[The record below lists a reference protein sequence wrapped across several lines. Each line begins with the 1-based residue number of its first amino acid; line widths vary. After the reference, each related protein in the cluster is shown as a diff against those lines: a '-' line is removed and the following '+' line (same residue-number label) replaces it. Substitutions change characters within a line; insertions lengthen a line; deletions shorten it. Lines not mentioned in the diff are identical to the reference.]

1 MARPSIV
8 LGSAPTNLIIRSAK
22 YLVLALSCS
31 GVISTICNLKSAI
44 CNLQSKSAPADR
56 KVERTLQIELPQLL
70 EQGRVVDR
78 INQPL
83 ILQEIE
89 KTALRYQVLNV
100 RIIPQRDNS
109 WVLAQFVCTR
119 KRKKTIR
126 DLRIRNH
133 LTNLAERFVSLRWNG
148 VRFFNHVADRA
159 HFE

>member
-1 MARPSIV
+1 MARRSIV

-31 GVISTICNLKSAI
+31 GGHLHNLQFEI

-70 EQGRVVDR
+70 EQRRVVDR

-83 ILQEIE
+83 ILQEI
-89 KTALRYQVLNV
+89 KKAALRYQVLNV
-100 RIIPQRDNS
+100 RIIPQRDDS
-109 WVLAQFVCTR
+109 WVLTQFVCSR